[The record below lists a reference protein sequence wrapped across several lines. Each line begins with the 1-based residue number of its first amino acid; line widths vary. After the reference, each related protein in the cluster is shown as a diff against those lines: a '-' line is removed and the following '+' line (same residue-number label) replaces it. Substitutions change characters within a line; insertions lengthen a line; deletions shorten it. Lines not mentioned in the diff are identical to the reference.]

1 MSDVEFSSLLSELN
15 KSASE
20 LNAGTETVNSV
31 LASVETQLTKMNLGF
46 EVWVPDSLSSI
57 QVSEYRYQ
65 DTELGFAKIG
75 TDWSLAVRVREGK
88 RDPRSGDF
96 DWYPL
101 PGSTRLLDASRQVRI
116 KALQHIPELL
126 EALKSK
132 ADEAAATIKE
142 AKKLIK

>member
-1 MSDVEFSSLLSELN
+1 MSDVEFSSLLSELD
-15 KSASE
+15 KSANE

-57 QVSEYRYQ
+57 QISEYGYE
-65 DTELGFAKIG
+65 DTELGLAKIG

-88 RDPRSGDF
+88 RDPLSGDF

-101 PGSTRLLDASRQVRI
+101 PIPGSTRLLDASRRVRI

-132 ADEAAATIKE
+132 ADQAAATIKE
-142 AKKLIK
+142 SK

>member
-1 MSDVEFSSLLSELN
+1 MSHVEFSNLFSELN
-15 KSASE
+15 KSVSE

-57 QVSEYRYQ
+57 QITEYRYQ
-65 DTELGFAKIG
+65 DTELGFAKNG
-75 TDWSLAVRVREGK
+75 TDWSLAVRVREGES
-88 RDPRSGDF
+88 DPRAGDF

-101 PGSTRLLDASRQVRI
+101 PIPGSTRLLDASRQVRI

-132 ADEAAATIKE
+132 ADEAAGTIKE
-142 AKKLIK
+142 GIR